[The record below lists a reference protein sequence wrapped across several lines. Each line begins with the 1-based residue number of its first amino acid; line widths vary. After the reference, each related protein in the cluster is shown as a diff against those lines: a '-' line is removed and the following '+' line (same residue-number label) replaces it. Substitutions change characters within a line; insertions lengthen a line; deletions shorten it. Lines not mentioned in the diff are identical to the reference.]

1 MEKQLPG
8 AGFRREYGEYYTMG
22 DDSFLWCSEGIAIY
36 RKTNVKKGCAQETN
50 STKQVIAS
58 MYLKSIKCYYIYIC
72 SKGKMEKLREK
83 YGIRGYIYIYIYPD
97 VFHAKLTQ
105 HLGAFI
111 SWKICDG
118 INSHKI

>member
-1 MEKQLPG
+1 M
-8 AGFRREYGEYYTMG
+8 
-22 DDSFLWCSEGIAIY
+22 
-36 RKTNVKKGCAQETN
+36 KKRGCAQKERTAQN
-50 STKQVIAS
+50 RSSRQCTK
-58 MYLKSIKCYYIYIC
+58 KDRKCYSIYLF
-72 SKGKMEKLREK
+72 KEKMEKLREK
-83 YGIRGYIYIYIYPD
+83 YGIRGYIYIYPD